1 MSAFVSYCSVLL
13 TLMFSKYSSQCLRD
27 MSYLVGESNRRCSA
41 LESDALPTELLGL
54 DHVATTYTVLI
65 TRWSVLLYYSC
76 HIDEKK
82 KCNNKPLIVQC
93 YIGEI

>member
-1 MSAFVSYCSVLL
+1 MH
-13 TLMFSKYSSQCLRD
+13 
-27 MSYLVGESNRRCSA
+27 SYLGVESNRRPSA